1 MGILGVSAIGVFIHV
16 VAMMFDVT
24 TRLTLMYTRN
34 QFYAFAM
41 FLCFIQ
47 LMDFLSFHH
56 LFGPWAIIIREMMK
70 DLVLFL
76 LVLVIF
82 LLGFTFQMAAVYL
95 PMTAPP
101 PDVPDF
107 GDGDGSGGV
116 IARTPIA
123 TFEVLFF
130 SLFGIVDPQNMP
142 PLSRHPWWSIT
153 LAKAILGVFLII
165 TVIMLINLLIAMMSD
180 TYQEIEGQSDIE
192 WKFGRA
198 KLFRNMNKTSST
210 PAPVNLITK
219 LITYCKILRKHGSQ
233 CTLTT
238 GRRWV
243 GQCQGHNF
251 PLLLVLP
258 SVLFRDALK
267 RP

>member
-1 MGILGVSAIGVFIHV
+1 MIIIGVSAIGVFIHV
-16 VAMMFDVT
+16 IALVFDNE
-24 TRLTLMYTRN
+24 TRLICMYTRN

-41 FLCFIQ
+41 FLCFVQ

-95 PMTAPP
+95 PVTAPP
-101 PDVPDF
+101 ADMPDL
-107 GDGDGSGGV
+107 GDGDGGGGI
-116 IARTPIA
+116 IARTPLA
-123 TFEVLFF
+123 AFEMLFF
-130 SLFGIVDPQNMP
+130 SMFGVVDPQNMP
-142 PLSRHPWWSIT
+142 PLSRNPWWST
-153 LAKAILGVFLII
+153 PLVKAVLGVFLII

-180 TYQEIEGQSDIE
+180 TYQEIEEQSDTE

-219 LITYCKILRKHGSQ
+219 LITYCKILYKHGS
-233 CTLTT
+233 
-238 GRRWV
+238 
-243 GQCQGHNF
+243 
-251 PLLLVLP
+251 
-258 SVLFRDALK
+258 
-267 RP
+267 

>member
-1 MGILGVSAIGVFIHV
+1 ML
-16 VAMMFDVT
+16 FDT
-24 TRLTLMYTRN
+24 ETRLTLMYTRN

-95 PMTAPP
+95 PVTAPP
-101 PDVPDF
+101 ANVPDF

-116 IARTPIA
+116 IARTPLA
-123 TFEVLFF
+123 TFEMLFF
-130 SLFGIVDPQNMP
+130 SLFGLVDPWNLP
-142 PLSRHPWWSIT
+142 PLSRNPWWSVP
-153 LAKAILGVFLII
+153 LVKAILGVFLII

-198 KLFRNMNKTSST
+198 KLFRNMNKTAST
-210 PAPVNLITK
+210 PSPLNLVTK
-219 LITYCKILRKHGSQ
+219 LITYCKILRKHGSKFSAQ
-233 CTLTT
+233 FEIYE
-238 GRRWV
+238 RYR
-243 GQCQGHNF
+243 
-251 PLLLVLP
+251 
-258 SVLFRDALK
+258 
-267 RP
+267 